1 MRNVTLINVE
11 IDTKDPA
18 QHNPH
23 LHARII
29 EKLSNFSPGRILD
42 IPAGPGYL
50 LKDLQGT
57 GFTGIAADIDTR
69 LHCLEGVEYAAVD
82 MSDTFPFPDDS
93 FDYVVS
99 IEGIEHIQNH
109 FTFLAEVR
117 RVLRPGGRLILT
129 TPNIGTMVSRWN
141 FFVSGFHSMERGPF
155 PLDTPNIF
163 FEHINPVSFSQ
174 LYFAC
179 ERTGLHV
186 EELLTSHY
194 RKGSRWF
201 YWLLYPLLR
210 WGARRSCFPKKADP
224 AFHEG
229 NRQLYE
235 WLMSKENLTG
245 GHTIL
250 VARAQ

>member
-1 MRNVTLINVE
+1 VAHVE
-11 IDTKDPA
+11 TDTKNPA
-18 QHNPH
+18 RHNPH
-23 LHARII
+23 LHRRII
-29 EKLSNFSPGRILD
+29 AELENLPPGRILD

-57 GFTGIAADIDTR
+57 GFTGVAADIDTR
-69 LHCLEGVEYAAVD
+69 LHVLAGVDYAAVD
-82 MSDTFPFPDDS
+82 MSAAFPFPDGS

-109 FTFLAEVR
+109 FAFLAEVR

-129 TPNIGTMVSRWN
+129 TPNIGTLTSRWK
-141 FFVSGFHSMERGPF
+141 FFLSGFHSMERGPF

-179 ERTGLHV
+179 GRSGLRV
-186 EELLTSHY
+186 EKLMTSHH
-194 RKGSRWF
+194 RKGSRWL
-201 YWLLYPLLR
+201 YHLLYPWVR
-210 WGARRSCFPKKADP
+210 WSTRRSCFPRHADHQTRADNLP
-224 AFHEG
+224 
-229 NRQLYE
+229 LYR

-250 VARAQ
+250 VARAD

>member
-1 MRNVTLINVE
+1 MAHVE
-11 IDTKDPA
+11 TDTKNPA
-18 QHNPH
+18 RHNPH
-23 LHARII
+23 LHTRIMA
-29 EKLSNFSPGRILD
+29 ELKALTPGRILD

-69 LHCLEGVEYAAVD
+69 LHVLEGVEYAAVD

-109 FTFLAEVR
+109 FAFLAEVS
-117 RVLRPGGRLILT
+117 RVLKPGGRLILT
-129 TPNIGTMVSRWN
+129 TPNIGTMTSRWK
-141 FFVSGFHSMERGPF
+141 FLLSGFHSMERGPF

-163 FEHINPVSFSQ
+163 FEHINPISFSQ

-179 ERTGLHV
+179 ERSGLHV
-186 EELLTSHY
+186 EKLMTSHY
-194 RKGSRWF
+194 RKGSRWL
-201 YWLLYPLLR
+201 YWLLFPLVR
-210 WGARRSCFPKKADP
+210 WSTRRSCFPKMADP
-224 AFHEG
+224 KIHSD

-250 VARAQ
+250 MAQTQGLP

>member
-1 MRNVTLINVE
+1 MVHVE
-11 IDTKDPA
+11 TDTKNPA
-18 QHNPH
+18 RHNPR
-23 LHARII
+23 LHERII
-29 EKLSNFSPGRILD
+29 AELSQLPTGRILD

-57 GFTGIAADIDTR
+57 GFTGVAADIDTR

-82 MSDTFPFPDDS
+82 MSDTFAFPDAS

-109 FTFLAEVR
+109 FAFLAEVR
-117 RVLRPGGRLILT
+117 RVLKPGGRLLLT
-129 TPNIGTMVSRWN
+129 TPNIGTLTSRWK
-141 FFVSGFHSMERGPF
+141 FFLSGFHSMERGPF

-163 FEHINPVSFSQ
+163 FEHINPISFSQ

-179 ERTGLHV
+179 ERSGLSV
-186 EELLTSHY
+186 EKLMTSHF
-194 RKGSRWF
+194 RKGSRWL
-201 YWLLYPLLR
+201 YRLYYPLIR
-210 WGARRSCFPKKADP
+210 WSTRRSCFPKSDP
-224 AFHEG
+224 TVHQE
-229 NRQLYE
+229 NEKLYE

-250 VARAQ
+250 MAQAKEAS